1 MPGRIAINACL
12 ALALLVAWSTQ
23 GLAASAETSCDVA
36 AARAERDWNIPSGVL
51 SAVGSVESGR
61 KGRTGLAPWPWTIN
75 AAGRGTFH
83 DNKGDAV
90 ATVLAIMLRGFP
102 YIDVG
107 CFQVDIAYHAGVFRS
122 LDEAFD
128 PEKNA
133 QAAAMILLTE
143 RSRSPDWDT
152 AIARYHSAT
161 PGIGSA
167 YLARVR
173 SALPSAKLRALT
185 AQAEAEAV
193 ASDIGP
199 KLPSERRPLP
209 VVIYGFTSPNQAI
222 ASRGIAGRSVR
233 PSSQLSSQVLGVLAQ
248 PKEP

>member
-1 MPGRIAINACL
+1 MLL
-12 ALALLVAWSTQ
+12 AAWSSQ
-23 GLAASAETSCDVA
+23 GFAASAETSCDVA

-61 KGRTGLAPWPWTIN
+61 MGRTGRAPWPWTIN

-122 LDEAFD
+122 LDDAFD

-161 PGIGSA
+161 PGLGSA
-167 YLARVR
+167 YLDRVR

-193 ASDIGP
+193 ASDSGP
-199 KLPSERRPLP
+199 TLQSERHPLP
-209 VVIYGFTSPNQAI
+209 VVIYGFAHSNQAV
-222 ASRGIAGRSVR
+222 ASRVIARRSVR
-233 PSSQLSSQVLGVLAQ
+233 PSSQLSSQVLGALPQ
-248 PKEP
+248 PKGP

>member
-1 MPGRIAINACL
+1 M
-12 ALALLVAWSTQ
+12 LLVAWSTE
-23 GLAASAETSCDVA
+23 GLAASAETSCDIA

-61 KGRTGLAPWPWTIN
+61 MGRTGRAPWPWTIN

-83 DNKGDAV
+83 DNKGDAI

-161 PGIGSA
+161 PGLGSA
-167 YLARVR
+167 YLDKVR
-173 SALPSAKLRALT
+173 NALPSAKLRALT
-185 AQAEAEAV
+185 AQAEAVTSSVE
-193 ASDIGP
+193 P
-199 KLPSERRPLP
+199 TLQSERSSLP
-209 VVIYGFTSPNQAI
+209 VVIYGSASPNQAV
-222 ASRGIAGRSVR
+222 ASRGVARRSVR
-233 PSSQLSSQVLGVLAQ
+233 AGSEPSGQVLGAVAQ

>member
-1 MPGRIAINACL
+1 MLFAVC
-12 ALALLVAWSTQ
+12 STQ

-61 KGRTGLAPWPWTIN
+61 MGRTGRAPWPWTIN

-83 DNKGDAV
+83 DNKGDAI

-122 LDEAFD
+122 LDDAFD

-161 PGIGSA
+161 PGLGSA
-167 YLARVR
+167 YLDRVR

-185 AQAEAEAV
+185 VQAETDAV
-193 ASDIGP
+193 ASDTGP
-199 KLPSERRPLP
+199 TSQGERRSLP
-209 VVIYGFTSPNQAI
+209 VVIYGFASSNQPVE
-222 ASRGIAGRSVR
+222 SRVISRRSVR
-233 PSSQLSSQVLGVLAQ
+233 PSSQLSSQVLGALPQ